1 MALYWKSKK
10 MALQIDDDPDS
21 IPFHGPDDWFVF
33 HMRSD
38 QFSNYDT
45 FKEVMNNLVDALSE
59 RSTEA
64 GHEATSPDCTL
75 SGYEPDDGPCLNK
88 SLLDVFGDGSPA
100 SQYNNDQ
107 ESLLEMIVQLWLSET
122 FDHSLEFARL
132 FPMDEKYVAK
142 CGKELP
148 RGSFVEFADGS
159 RLATPEFRYL
169 SFAASHTCAETLA
182 LGMEL
187 CSVYATDAC
196 NPISDKKAAAKE
208 KQVDRYEYTPCEY
221 YPYDPWADPPAL
233 ACEPPKP
240 LQFWSLDCPITCVD
254 DMRSYL
260 HGARKLAG
268 YSNAM
273 KALRYVR
280 EGAVTPME
288 SYLYILLCLPK
299 EMGGYGLVPPRF
311 GGTFD
316 ASNMGMGNAPD
327 IGGPYRAYDLVWPW
341 KHLAMEFV
349 GDEPISST
357 ERRAL
362 CAERTLGVDVVCVTT
377 AQIQDPDAFD
387 EAVRLLAKRLG
398 ETLPSPNKTFLTH
411 RNRMRERLAFPR
423 FEAMR
428 LTDEDIHQHDAWED
442 HLAS

>member
-1 MALYWKSKK
+1 MALYWNSRK
-10 MALQIDDDPDS
+10 MALQVDDDPDS

-33 HMRSD
+33 HMQSD
-38 QFSNYDT
+38 QFSDYDT
-45 FKEVMNNLVDALSE
+45 FEEAMNDLAKALSE
-59 RSTEA
+59 RSGDAGREA
-64 GHEATSPDCTL
+64 ASSNCKLD
-75 SGYEPDDGPCLNK
+75 GYEPDDRLRLSN
-88 SLLDVFGDGSPA
+88 SLPDAFGDGPTVC
-100 SQYNNDQ
+100 QYGNDQ
-107 ESLLEMIVQLWLSET
+107 ESLFEMIVQLWLSET
-122 FDHSLEFARL
+122 FDYGLEFARL
-132 FPMDEKYVAK
+132 FPLDEKYVAK
-142 CGKELP
+142 CENELP
-148 RGSFVEFADGS
+148 HGSLVELVDGS
-159 RLATPEFRYL
+159 RLATPEFRFL

-196 NPISDKKAAAKE
+196 NPISDKKATTKE
-208 KQVDRYEYTPCEY
+208 PQIKKYEYSLGEY
-221 YPYDPWADPPAL
+221 APMDPGANPSILAL
-233 ACEPPKP
+233 EQPEP
-240 LQFWSLDCPITCVD
+240 LQFWSLDRPITCVD
-254 DMRSYL
+254 DLRSYL
-260 HGARKLAG
+260 HDARKLSG

-273 KALRYVR
+273 KALRYVQ

-316 ASNMGMGNAPD
+316 ASNMGMGSAPD
-327 IGGPYRAYDLVWPW
+327 IGGPYRAYDLIWPW

-362 CAERTLGVDVVCVTT
+362 CAERTLGIDVICVTT
-377 AQIQDPDAFD
+377 AQIQDPDTFD

-423 FEAMR
+423 YEAMR